1 MASREKEFE
10 LDLESGG
17 TTSEDVTKVGS
28 VSGSRQ
34 PKKLLS
40 KVVSGVLNFD
50 GRVDDESGVN
60 SSGSSSNLGV
70 LAEENVEL
78 LIDKSS
84 GGEESREQLALMEKK
99 CMKERCKRTNPRK
112 PAKPPRPPRGPTL
125 DAADQK
131 FVREMSE
138 LAMKKRARI
147 ERMKALKKMKAAKSS
162 SSDGSLSAM
171 IITVLFFL
179 IILFQ
184 EFRNGL
190 LFAGIRSRSNLTV
203 TFHGSP
209 ESAATT
215 RGFVTV
221 HYFSTP
227 AANESH
233 GPGSVSPSLVKQVS
247 GSDSGDK
254 QGKIT

>member
-17 TTSEDVTKVGS
+17 TTSEDDRKVAS
-28 VSGSRQ
+28 VSGSSIQ

-40 KVVSGVLNFD
+40 KVVSGVLSFN
-50 GRVDDESGVN
+50 GRIDDESGVD
-60 SSGSSSNLGV
+60 SSGSSSNLGG

-84 GGEESREQLALMEKK
+84 GGEESPELLALMKK
-99 CMKERCKRTNPRK
+99 HMKDKCKKTNPRK
-112 PAKPPRPPRGPTL
+112 PPKPPRPPRGPTL

-131 FVREMSE
+131 LVREISE

-162 SSDGSLSAM
+162 SSNSSLSAM

-184 EFRNGL
+184 
-190 LFAGIRSRSNLTV
+190 GIWSRSSLTV

-215 RGFVTV
+215 RGGFIKV

-227 AANESH
+227 AANKSH
-233 GPGSVSPSLVKQVS
+233 GPGSVSPSLVKQVT

-254 QGKIT
+254 GE